1 LAWYLLNCDP
11 EAINSCGT
19 LSLRMNLCERC
30 EGKGFATVGE
40 RPCPNC
46 GGIGKTESL
55 SLGEASADEMKELI
69 ERGATTCS
77 VCNGKGRIP
86 VTESCQACGG
96 LGREYTCAV
105 CGQKLSSK
113 GELCDRCSKKPLVH
127 VLDDSCD
134 TGDVVVGDVYQ
145 GKVSGLANFG
155 AFVDLNGHVRGLAHN
170 KYLKVRPEVGDVIL
184 VQVRNVAQNGNI
196 ELEPVDIKEYNTVQ
210 VEKELPISKAVDLEK
225 YMGKLVCLKGEVT
238 QIKQTGGPTI
248 FTIADDSGLVSSA
261 AFERAGIRAYP
272 EIDSEMMVRVIGE
285 VSKRNNQ
292 IQIEIRS
299 LKQLWGGEAAKV
311 KDQIEQAID
320 KRAEPF
326 DPGLLVESKVMT
338 ALKPAMKAFAKEIRR
353 AIFKS
358 KPIVVRHHADADG
371 ITAAVALET
380 AILPLMKEI
389 GGQDAEYYNYRRAP
403 SKAPFYELEDV
414 TKDLTYALE
423 DEARHGQKMPLV
435 VLADNGSTEEDVPAM
450 KQAQIYGLEMV
461 VVDHHHPHEI
471 VDQYLIAHVN
481 PAHAGGDFGVTTGML
496 ATEIARMIYP
506 GVESKIKHF
515 PAVSA
520 VGDRSEAPEAER
532 YLKLVEDRFKRE
544 DLQRIALA
552 LDYEAFWL
560 RFNEGRGVIND
571 ILCLGRLDRHQRMV
585 ELLCTQAGAMIDEQ
599 LRATMGN
606 VKSTKLPNGIIMNV
620 LDVENFAHKFTF
632 PPPGKTS
639 GEVHDRLCH
648 KFEGKPVVTIGYGP
662 DFAVLRS
669 RGVKMNIPQMVR
681 ELMEEIP
688 NGGVSGG
695 GHLVVGSIKF
705 VGGMRKD
712 VLAKLAEKISTCGV
726 DEIIPV
732 KPVQRTGCQTM

>member
-1 LAWYLLNCDP
+1 
-11 EAINSCGT
+11 
-19 LSLRMNLCERC
+19 MNLCEKC
-30 EGKGFATVGE
+30 KGKGYTAVGE
-40 RPCPNC
+40 KPCPNC
-46 GGIGKTESL
+46 NGTGKTESI
-55 SLGEASADEMKELI
+55 SLGEASASDMKELI
-69 ERGATTCS
+69 EHGAAKCS
-77 VCNGKGRIP
+77 VCNGTGKIP
-86 VTESCQACGG
+86 VTEPCGACAG
-96 LGREYTCAV
+96 LGREYFCAV
-105 CGQKLSSK
+105 CGSKLNVK
-113 GELCDRCSKKPLVH
+113 GELCERCSKKPIVH
-127 VLDDSCD
+127 ILDSSCD
-134 TGDVVVGDVYQ
+134 TGDVIVGDIYQ

-155 AFVDLNGHVRGLAHN
+155 AFVDLNDHVRGLAHN
-170 KYLKVRPEVGDVIL
+170 KYLKSRPEAGDQIL
-184 VQVRNVAQNGNI
+184 VQVRNVLPNGNI
-196 ELEPVDIKEYNTVQ
+196 ELEPVELSEYHTIQ
-210 VEKELPISKAVDLEK
+210 VEKDLPVSKAGELSK
-225 YMGKLVCLKGEVT
+225 QMGKLVCIKGEIIQV
-238 QIKQTGGPTI
+238 KQTGGPTI
-248 FTIADDSGLVSSA
+248 FTVADDSGLVSSA
-261 AFERAGIRAYP
+261 AFERAGVRAYP

-285 VSKRNNQ
+285 VSQRNNQ

-299 LKQLWGGEAAKV
+299 MKQLWGGEAAKV
-311 KDQIEQAID
+311 KDQIEKAID
-320 KRAEPF
+320 KRAEPSY
-326 DPGLLVESKVMT
+326 PGLLVESEVMT
-338 ALKPAMKAFAKEIRR
+338 RLKPAMMGVAKEIRR

-358 KPIVVRHHADADG
+358 KPIVLRHHADADG

-380 AILPLMKEI
+380 AILPLIKEI

-414 TKDLTYALE
+414 TKDLSYALE
-423 DEARHGQKMPLV
+423 DETRHGQKMPLV
-435 VLADNGSTEEDVPAM
+435 ILADNGSTEEDVPAM
-450 KQAQIYGLEMV
+450 KQAQVYGLEML

-481 PAHAGGDFGVTTGML
+481 PAHAGGDFGITTGML

-506 GVESKIKHF
+506 GIESKIKHF

-532 YLKLVEDRFKRE
+532 YLKLVEDKFKRD
-544 DLQRIALA
+544 DLQKIALA

-560 RFNEGRGVIND
+560 RFNEGRGLIND
-571 ILCLGRLDRHQRMV
+571 ILCLGRLDRHQRIV
-585 ELLCTQAGAMIDEQ
+585 ELLCQQAGVMIDEQ

-639 GEVHDRLCH
+639 GEVHDRLCQ
-648 KFEGKPVVTIGYGP
+648 KFAGKPVVTIGYGP

-712 VLAKLAEKISTCGV
+712 VLAKLAEKISACAV
-726 DEIIPV
+726 DDVIPI
-732 KPVQRTGCQTM
+732 KPVQRTECQSM